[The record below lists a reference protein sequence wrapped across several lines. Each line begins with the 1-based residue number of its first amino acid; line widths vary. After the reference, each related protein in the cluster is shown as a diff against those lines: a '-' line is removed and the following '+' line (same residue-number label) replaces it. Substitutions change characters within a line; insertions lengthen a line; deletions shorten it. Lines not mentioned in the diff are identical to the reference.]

1 MMEKVKEERSPMKKK
16 KQQRKRGI
24 AEEIQ
29 VSILSKVVIVFVI
42 VAAVVTFMVGNISLS
57 AQKNDLEMQSKAA
70 AYQLEI
76 FFEEYTTVAE
86 QMALNTDV
94 QTLLEETGPGANIT
108 ESERYATVF
117 NTMKKTAAADS
128 DNIQA
133 VWVGDIDANVL
144 TQSDGYTRACMV

>member
-1 MMEKVKEERSPMKKK
+1 MKKK

-29 VSILSKVVIVFVI
+29 VSILSKIVIVFVI

-70 AYQLEI
+70 AYQLEL
-76 FFEEYTTVAE
+76 FFEEYTTVVE

-94 QTLLEETGPGANIT
+94 QTLLEETGSQYYRVRALCN
-108 ESERYATVF
+108 R
-117 NTMKKTAAADS
+117 
-128 DNIQA
+128 IQFYEKDR
-133 VWVGDIDANVL
+133 GSR
-144 TQSDGYTRACMV
+144 Q

>member
-86 QMALNTDV
+86 QMCRLYWRRPDRE
-94 QTLLEETGPGANIT
+94 LIL
-108 ESERYATVF
+108 
-117 NTMKKTAAADS
+117 
-128 DNIQA
+128 
-133 VWVGDIDANVL
+133 
-144 TQSDGYTRACMV
+144 QSQSVMQPYSIL

>member
-1 MMEKVKEERSPMKKK
+1 MKKK

-117 NTMKKTAAADS
+117 NSMKKTVAATVTTFRQSGSAILMPMLRHS
-128 DNIQA
+128 QTAIPVA
-133 VWVGDIDANVL
+133 VISRS
-144 TQSDGYTRACMV
+144 QSVHGIRQ

>member
-1 MMEKVKEERSPMKKK
+1 MKKK

-86 QMALNTDV
+86 QMALNTVYWRRPDREPI
-94 QTLLEETGPGANIT
+94 L
-108 ESERYATVF
+108 
-117 NTMKKTAAADS
+117 
-128 DNIQA
+128 
-133 VWVGDIDANVL
+133 
-144 TQSDGYTRACMV
+144 QSQSVMQPYSIL

>member
-1 MMEKVKEERSPMKKK
+1 MKKK

-70 AYQLEI
+70 AYQLEL
-76 FFEEYTTVAE
+76 FFEEYTTVVE

-94 QTLLEETGPGANIT
+94 KTLLEETDGSQYYRVRALCN
-108 ESERYATVF
+108 R
-117 NTMKKTAAADS
+117 
-128 DNIQA
+128 IQFYEKDR
-133 VWVGDIDANVL
+133 GSR
-144 TQSDGYTRACMV
+144 Q